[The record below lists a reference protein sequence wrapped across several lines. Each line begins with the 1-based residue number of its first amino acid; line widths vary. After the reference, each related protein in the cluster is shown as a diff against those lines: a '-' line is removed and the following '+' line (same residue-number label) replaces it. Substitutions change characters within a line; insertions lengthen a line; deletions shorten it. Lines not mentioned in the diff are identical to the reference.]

1 MLRNTLAPIAR
12 QAVASTSRSASFSTV
27 ARPGAAVA
35 TARAASSNVFGAAVQ
50 RRGYHEKVIDHYE
63 NPRNVGSFLKTEKN
77 VGIGLVGAPA
87 CGDVMKL
94 SIKVNEDGI
103 IEDVRFKTFGCGS
116 AIASSSYM
124 TERVKGLSLDEAAK
138 IKNTEIAQELCL
150 PPVKLHCSMLAEDAI
165 KSAIKNYR
173 SKREATGNKKQGHI
187 EVVQDVATGNTSA
200 TAHVGSGT
208 V

>member
-1 MLRNTLAPIAR
+1 
-12 QAVASTSRSASFSTV
+12 
-27 ARPGAAVA
+27 
-35 TARAASSNVFGAAVQ
+35 
-50 RRGYHEKVIDHYE
+50 
-63 NPRNVGSFLKTEKN
+63 
-77 VGIGLVGAPA
+77 
-87 CGDVMKL
+87 MKL

-124 TERVKGLSLDEAAK
+124 TERVKGMSLEEAGK

-165 KSAIKNYR
+165 KSAIKNYK
-173 SKREATGNKKQGHI
+173 SKRDATGNKKQGHI
-187 EVVQDVATGNTSA
+187 EVTQDVATGNTTA